1 MERPPIKDKAVLA
14 YVEDLESELRK
25 FKTSP
30 YLKTYI
36 TISNQIDSFNE
47 QLTIQTVKEVEIK
60 VPGGASQFVDII
72 PGKIDLFADK
82 DSKEF
87 DRGWKYLNEC
97 VDLNKKLDELRKL
110 MTPEDL
116 KELQKIEDLKNL
128 PMAERMALKSRD
140 GKH

>member
-1 MERPPIKDKAVLA
+1 MEKPQIKDKAALA
-14 YVEDLESELRK
+14 YVDYLESELNK

-47 QLTIQTVKEVEIK
+47 QLTIQCVREVE
-60 VPGGASQFVDII
+60 VPVEGGGTRFIDIN

-82 DSKEF
+82 DEKSF

-97 VDLNKKLDELRKL
+97 VDLNRKLDELRKL
-110 MTPEDL
+110 MTPDDM
-116 KELQKIEDLKNL
+116 KELQKQEDLKNL
-128 PMAERMALKSRD
+128 GLAEKMALKGKD
-140 GKH
+140 GKR

>member
-1 MERPPIKDKAVLA
+1 MERPAVIKDKAALA
-14 YVEDLESELRK
+14 YIEYLEFELNK
-25 FKTSP
+25 FKSSP

-47 QLTIQTVKEVEIK
+47 QLTIQTVKEVEVK
-60 VPGGASQFVDII
+60 LPGGESQFVDVV

-82 DSKEF
+82 DEKSF

-110 MTPEDL
+110 MTPEDV
-116 KELQKIEDLKNL
+116 KELQKQTDLNNL
-128 PMAERMALKSRD
+128 GMAERMALKN
-140 GKH
+140 KK

>member
-1 MERPPIKDKAVLA
+1 MERPNQIKDKEVLR
-14 YVEDLESELRK
+14 YVDYLESELNK

-47 QLTIQTVKEVEIK
+47 QLTIKDMREVEMP
-60 VPGGASQFVDII
+60 VEGGGTKFVDVT

-82 DSKEF
+82 DEKSF

-97 VDLNKKLDELRKL
+97 VDLNRKLDELRKL
-110 MTPEDL
+110 MTPEDM
-116 KELQKIEDLKNL
+116 KELQKQDDLKNL
-128 PMAERMALKSRD
+128 GFAEKMALKS
-140 GKH
+140 KK